1 MPIEDIRSRSV
12 TRPSTWSDVQRPIIL
27 SELDHILNHP
37 SFKASK
43 RCRSLLQYLIQHALN
58 GDIESIKERTLGV
71 EVFGRPADYDT
82 NIDPIVRM
90 TANEIRKRLA
100 QYYHEPGIEHELTFR
115 LNAGTYIPQFDFSA
129 TSVKP
134 VAAVP
139 VPEKPPAQPLPIN
152 VGKPVVVARKTDDS
166 KTRNRRFLLWASVAV
181 CILALLCVTYVIT
194 RPAPTPQE
202 ILWAPLLKNDK
213 PIVISVGDLN
223 FFAGDANWH
232 QTLEKIQKIMTT
244 HEIPE
249 RKTLPM
255 EMDHSSLPQNM
266 TVFQT
271 DAPLLPYVDANA
283 ANKVSIWLTR
293 HKRENSMGVSSEQT
307 YDDFKRGPVV
317 IVGALDNPWY
327 LVLLANLRYR
337 YGFDIDHANMYVADA
352 QNPRNTDIRLPS
364 SKAFYYDASSIDY
377 AIITR
382 YYDNDSG
389 TWIMGISGLSQH
401 GTEAGAELI
410 TNPAYNSMIPKE
422 LLTGNKNFQIVIKT
436 TIVNGH
442 LGTPNIIAV
451 HSW

>member
-1 MPIEDIRSRSV
+1 MAIEEIRGKSARRQS
-12 TRPSTWSDVQRPIIL
+12 PWSDEQRRVIL
-27 SELDHILNHP
+27 AELEQILNHP
-37 SFKASK
+37 TFKASK
-43 RCRSLLQYLIQHALN
+43 RCLSLLEYLIQHALS

-100 QYYHEPGIEHELTFR
+100 QYYHEPGIAHDLTVR
-115 LNAGTYIPQFDFSA
+115 LNAGTYIPQFDFASA
-129 TSVKP
+129 ADKTTDQ
-134 VAAVP
+134 
-139 VPEKPPAQPLPIN
+139 EKPAAQALPIN
-152 VGKPVVVARKTDDS
+152 AGKPQVVPKKNSASSSNT
-166 KTRNRRFLLWASVAV
+166 TRRLVWCAIGLCLAVAV
-181 CILALLCVTYVIT
+181 FALYHFT

-213 PIVISVGDLN
+213 PIVVSVGDLN
-223 FFAGDANWH
+223 FFAGDSNWH
-232 QTLEKIQKIMTT
+232 ETLEKIQKIMTT

-249 RKTLPM
+249 RKPLPM
-255 EMDHSSLPQNM
+255 EMDHSSLPHNM

-293 HKRENSMGVSSEQT
+293 HQRENNMGVSSEQT

-337 YGFDIDHANMYVADA
+337 YGFDIDHSNLYVEDA
-352 QNPRNTDIRLPS
+352 QNPKNTDIRLPS

-382 YYDNDSG
+382 YYNTDSG

-442 LGTPNIIAV
+442 LGAPNIIAV